1 MTGAMA
7 KQTKAVV
14 AKRTAADAYGS
25 ALADVVGLLEE
36 ARRTSA
42 RAVNAVMTT
51 TYWHVGRRIVE
62 GEQGGTDRAAYADQL
77 LPRLSADL
85 TARFGRGFSRSN
97 LQSMRLLYLSR
108 PICQTISGK
117 SSISSEG
124 EGLQPIPFQLPWSHY
139 VKLLGV
145 KSPEAR
151 TFYEE
156 EALRGGWTLKQL
168 DRQVGTQFYER
179 TLNSRDKMKMLTDG
193 VRPKPEDAETADEL
207 VRDPYLL
214 EFLGLKDEYS
224 ESELEEAL
232 IRHLESF
239 LLELG
244 NDFTFVGRQRRMR
257 VGDGWHRVDLLMFHR
272 RLRCLVIIDL
282 KTGELTAGDAGQM
295 HLYCSYAA
303 QHWTQPGENPPV
315 GLILC
320 SGVNQA
326 IVRYALDTLPN
337 RVMAAEYQSA
347 LPDQALLAAEM
358 EKTRRLLTAR
368 ANRAN

>member
-1 MTGAMA
+1 MA
-7 KQTKAVV
+7 KRARAVV
-14 AKRTAADAYGS
+14 AKRAEADEYG
-25 ALADVVGLLEE
+25 AMLADVVGLLDQ

-42 RAVNAVMTT
+42 RAVNVVMTT

-62 GEQGGTDRAAYADQL
+62 GEQGGGTQATYGTQL
-77 LPRLSADL
+77 IKRLAVDL
-85 TARFGRGFSRSN
+85 TERFGRGFGWRN
-97 LQSMRLLYLSR
+97 LYQMREFYSTYEQILQKPSAK
-108 PICQTISGK
+108 SG
-117 SSISSEG
+117 G
-124 EGLQPIPFQLPWSHY
+124 GPQGLTSLPFHLPWSHY

-145 KSPEAR
+145 KTPDAR

-168 DRQVGTQFYER
+168 HRQISTQFYER
-179 TLNSRDKMKMLTDG
+179 TLKSRDKLKMLTNG
-193 VRPKPEDAETADEL
+193 AKPRPEDAETPDEL

-224 ESELEEAL
+224 EADLEEAL

-282 KTGELTAGDAGQM
+282 KTGDLTAGDAGQM
-295 HLYCSYAA
+295 HLYCSYATE
-303 QHWTQPGENPPV
+303 HWAQPGENPPV

-347 LPDQALLAAEM
+347 LPDQDMLAAEM
-358 EKTRRLLTAR
+358 EKTRRLLTGR
-368 ANRAN
+368 RKVGE

>member
-1 MTGAMA
+1 MA
-7 KQTKAVV
+7 KKTKAI
-14 AKRTAADAYGS
+14 AKRTALDEYAAV
-25 ALADVVGLLEE
+25 LADVVDLLEQS
-36 ARRTSA
+36 RRTAA

-62 GEQGGTDRAAYADQL
+62 AEQAGEKRADYGDILVVQLAD
-77 LPRLSADL
+77 DL
-85 TARFGRGFSRSN
+85 TARFGRGFSKSNVYLMRS
-97 LQSMRLLYLSR
+97 LYLEWRDIFQNS
-108 PICQTISGK
+108 SGK
-117 SSISSEG
+117 SG
-124 EGLQPIPFQLPWSHY
+124 PGMPLFQLPWSHY

-145 KSPEAR
+145 KKPDAR
-151 TFYEE
+151 KFYEE

-168 DRQVGTQFYER
+168 NRQIGTQFYER
-179 TLNSRDKMKMLTDG
+179 TLKSTDKMRMLTDG

-224 ESELEEAL
+224 EAELEEAL

-244 NDFTFVGRQRRMR
+244 NDFTFVGRQRRLR

-282 KTGELTAGDAGQM
+282 KTGDLTAGDAGQI

-303 QHWTQPGENPPV
+303 EHWVQPGENPPV

-320 SGVNQA
+320 SGVSQA

-337 RVMAAEYQSA
+337 RVMAAEYRDA

-358 EKTRRLLTAR
+358 EKTRRLLTGR
-368 ANRAN
+368 RKGGG

>member
-1 MTGAMA
+1 MA
-7 KQTKAVV
+7 KPTKAVV
-14 AKRTAADAYGS
+14 AKRAAADEYGS
-25 ALADVVGLLEE
+25 VLADVVGLLEE
-36 ARRTSA
+36 ARRASA

-62 GEQGGTDRAAYADQL
+62 GEQGGAERADYAEQL
-77 LPRLSADL
+77 LRRLSVDL
-85 TARFGRGFSRSN
+85 TAQFGRGFSRSN
-97 LQSMRLLYLSR
+97 LQSMRLFYIGH

-117 SSISSEG
+117 SSIANAGQE
-124 EGLQPIPFQLPWSHY
+124 LPKVAFQLPWSHY
-139 VKLLGV
+139 VRLLSV
-145 KSPEAR
+145 KKADAR

-168 DRQVGTQFYER
+168 DRQIGTQYYER
-179 TLNSRDKMKMLTDG
+179 TLTSCDKAKMLTDG
-193 VRPKPEDAETADEL
+193 AKPRPEDAETADEL
-207 VRDPYLL
+207 VRDPFVL

-224 ESELEEAL
+224 EADLEEAL

-257 VGDGWHRVDLLMFHR
+257 VGDAWHRVDLLLYHR
-272 RLRCLVIIDL
+272 GLRCLVIIDL
-282 KTGELTAGDAGQM
+282 KAGKLKAGHVGQM

-303 QHWTQPGENPPV
+303 QHWTRPGENPPV

-320 SGVNQA
+320 SEVNEA

-337 RVMAAEYQSA
+337 KVMAAEYAAA
-347 LPDQALLAAEM
+347 LPDQAMLAAEM
-358 EKTRRLLTAR
+358 EKTRRLLTGR
-368 ANRAN
+368 PKGGE

>member
-1 MTGAMA
+1 MA
-7 KQTKAVV
+7 KRQPKTAIVKA
-14 AKRTAADAYGS
+14 TPADPYEAV
-25 ALADVVGLLEE
+25 LADVVGLLDG

-62 GEQGGTDRAAYADQL
+62 GEQGGGERAGYGKQL

-85 TARFGRGFSRSN
+85 TSQFGRGFSRSN
-97 LQSMRLLYLSR
+97 LEYMRLFYLGH
-108 PICQTISGK
+108 PISQTTSGK
-117 SSISSEG
+117 SSNASVLND
-124 EGLQPIPFQLPWSHY
+124 LQAIDFPLPWSHY
-139 VKLLGV
+139 IRLLGV
-145 KSPEAR
+145 KNPAGRE
-151 TFYEE
+151 FYEE

-168 DRQVGTQFYER
+168 SRQVATQFYEW
-179 TLNSRDKMKMLTDG
+179 TAKSRDKVKMLTDG
-193 VRPKPEDAETADEL
+193 VRPKPEDADTADEL

-224 ESELEEAL
+224 EADLEEAL

-272 RLRCLVIIDL
+272 RLRCLVLVDL
-282 KTGELTAGDAGQM
+282 KTGDLTAGDAGQM

-303 QHWTQPGENPPV
+303 EHWVQPGENPPV

-326 IVRYALDTLPN
+326 VVRYALDTLPN
-337 RVMAAEYQSA
+337 RVVAAEYQDA
-347 LPDQALLAAEM
+347 LPDQAVLAAEM
-358 EKTRRLLTAR
+358 ERTRRLLTAR
-368 ANRAN
+368 RKGGD